1 MKHPLT
7 SLSPFWRDFSIRTK
21 TIVITLSLIIG
32 SCFYATAQNLI
43 WEENFDGTTLDP
55 EVWTYDVGVG
65 VWNWGNN
72 QELQLYTDR
81 SENVYLE
88 NGNLVIQAL
97 RENREGYSF
106 TSGRVK
112 TEGRV
117 ELKYGI
123 IEARIKM
130 PDLANGLWPAF
141 WLLGSENV
149 WPASGELDIVEMGT
163 ADAIAAGKVNNRVG
177 ATAHWDYEGNY
188 AGYGETYDAAAD
200 LSQDYHI
207 YKMYWD
213 STVVK
218 GYIDD
223 VEYWSFD
230 ISPSGSSLEEFKTH
244 PYFIILNLAVG
255 GIFPDIYDPAGITA
269 PLPAKM
275 YVDYVRVYEVPGA
288 EIYTP
293 GANSYT
299 GTFGIYTE
307 NTPVDNS
314 LTFGTDADLF
324 LWNNL
329 TATTTAPYEGSE
341 VMSFRAE
348 AGNWFGMGI
357 ASDPLN
363 MSAFSDGY
371 LRMHVKTTSTATFDI
386 GVSSGAG
393 DSFITFVNGEN
404 LYGLVRD
411 GQWHEVAIPLN
422 AFNNV
427 DFVSVSQPFM
437 FKGDPPGAPVE
448 IAFDNVYWEEGPARP
463 VPTGTN
469 FGILTETASVASEL
483 SMPQDADIFV
493 WENTLQEV
501 SQAPYEGSESLA
513 YTSAPGL
520 AWFGMGIKAAIK
532 HDLSGFADGSLHF
545 ALKTSSTTPFSI
557 GMKSGNVDGIGQGWV
572 EFRNGSD
579 PYGFVRDGQWHLVE
593 IPLSDFSNVD
603 LTAVNQFFQLL
614 GTEGAIGNIEIDDI
628 YIKGTSTGSQNP
640 DPDPDPETPVNIAL
654 NKPATSSSSEGAGL
668 GAANAVDGD
677 LATRWSSNF
686 SDPQWIQVDLQNT
699 YDISSVAL
707 QWEAAAAASYRIEV
721 SADGSNWNQVYS
733 TTSGDGGL
741 DSLSLSGTGRYIRM
755 YGTSRTTPY
764 GYSLYE
770 FRVYGTQGSTTP
782 PSPPATTCTGN
793 GPNSTGS
800 GVDYTYEL
808 DGKTLTFKPARAG
821 VGSNLVILYLR
832 KNSSSATFPGYALSA
847 DGSGNFV
854 SELNAV
860 DGDQIDFYYTYS
872 VPEGGERNSAASYH
886 EETVG
891 QCGSVARLSAP
902 GTPADTFEIFP
913 NPALNQLTVRAP
925 AGNDKATI
933 LILGAD
939 GRHIRTHTLNSTQKR
954 MDVSQLQPGLYF
966 LRIICQEG
974 TTTKSW
980 VKE

>member
-1 MKHPLT
+1 GY
-7 SLSPFWRDFSIRTK
+7 S
-21 TIVITLSLIIG
+21 
-32 SCFYATAQNLI
+32 QNLV

-55 EVWTYDVGVG
+55 TVWTYDVGVG
-65 VWNWGNN
+65 VWNWGSN

-106 TSGRVK
+106 TSGRIK

-117 ELKYGI
+117 EVKYGI

-188 AGYGETYDAAAD
+188 AGYGETYDVAAD

-218 GYIDD
+218 GYVDD
-223 VEYWSFD
+223 IEYWSID
-230 ISPSGSSLEEFKTH
+230 ISSESGSLEEFKTH

-275 YVDYVRVYEVPGA
+275 YVDYVRVYDVPGS
-288 EIYTP
+288 ELYTP

-299 GTFGIYTE
+299 GTFGVFTE
-307 NTPVDNS
+307 SNSVDNA
-314 LTFGTDADLF
+314 LTFGTDAELY

-357 ASDPLN
+357 AADPIN

-371 LRMHVKTTSTATFDI
+371 LRMQVKTSSTANFDVGI
-386 GVSSGAG
+386 SSGAG
-393 DSFITFVNGEN
+393 DSWVTFANGSDP
-404 LYGLVRD
+404 YGLVRD

-422 AFNNV
+422 AFSSV
-427 DFVSVSQPFM
+427 DFVSISQPFM
-437 FKGDPPGAPVE
+437 FKGDAPGAAME
-448 IAFDNVYWEEGPARP
+448 IAFDDVYWAEGPARP

-469 FGILTETASVASEL
+469 FGILTETSSVASEL
-483 SMPQDADIFV
+483 DMPAEGQLFI

-501 SQAPYEGSESLA
+501 TQSPYEGSESLSF
-513 YTSAPGL
+513 TSASGF

-545 ALKTSSTTPFSI
+545 ALKTSSATPFSI
-557 GMKSGNVDGIGQGWV
+557 GMKSGNVDGIGQAWIA
-572 EFRNGSD
+572 FRNGND
-579 PYGFVRDGQWHLVE
+579 PYGFVRDGQWHVVE

-640 DPDPDPETPVNIAL
+640 NPNPNPGPLTNLAL
-654 NKPATSSSSEGAGL
+654 NKPTTASSAEGSGLEGSNATDGNAG
-668 GAANAVDGD
+668 
-677 LATRWSSNF
+677 TRWSSLF
-686 SDPQWIQVDLQNT
+686 ADPQWIEVDLQDT

-707 QWEAAAAASYRIEV
+707 LWEAASASSYRIEV
-721 SADGSNWNQVYS
+721 SADGNNWTQVYN
-733 TTSGDGGL
+733 TTAGDGGL
-741 DSLSLSGTGRYIRM
+741 DSLSVNGNGRYIRM
-755 YGTSRTTPY
+755 YGTARNTPY

-770 FRVYGTQGSTTP
+770 FRVYGEAGTTTP
-782 PSPPATTCTGN
+782 PPPPPPPSGACTGN
-793 GPNSTGS
+793 GPNSTGN

-808 DGKTLTFKPARAG
+808 NGSTLSFIPARAN
-821 VGSNLVILYLR
+821 VGDNIVLLYLR
-832 KNSSSATFPGYALSA
+832 KNTSTGSYPGYALSA
-847 DGSGNFV
+847 DANGRYPANLDV
-854 SELNAV
+854 SN
-860 DGDQIDFYYTYS
+860 GDEIDFYYTYS
-872 VPEGGERNSAASYH
+872 VPEGGERNSAGSFH
-886 EETVG
+886 EETIG
-891 QCGSVARLSAP
+891 QCGSASRLAP
-902 GTPADTFEIFP
+902 AAATGDDYTVYP
-913 NPALNQLTVRAP
+913 NPARSELNVSVP
-925 AGNDKATI
+925 AGSGTATV
-933 LILGAD
+933 LLLGSD
-939 GRHIRTHTLNSTQKR
+939 GRHIRTYTLGNSQ
-954 MDVSQLQPGLYF
+954 MQVDVSHLKPGLYF
-966 LRIICQEG
+966 VRIISPEG
-974 TTTKSW
+974 SVTKSW